1 LITLAMTTVVAAP
14 RATVWSALSS
24 PEQIARWRPGVEG
37 ILETS
42 AEEVRVGRRLRFR
55 CRLHDVPVT
64 LEEQAVEVLAGRR
77 LRSNVR
83 FGLFH
88 CEETLTLAVTGPS
101 GQHTRVSLRIATPS
115 ETPLLGASLDRFAVR
130 RFGTELAST
139 CLSALRDWCELG
151 RLPSPSLPAT
161 RTTETLLR
169 DPA

>member
-1 LITLAMTTVVAAP
+1 
-14 RATVWSALSS
+14 VWSALSS
-24 PEQIARWRPGVEG
+24 PEQIARWRPGVERV
-37 ILETS
+37 LEAS

-64 LEEQAVEVLAGRR
+64 LEEQAVEVLPGQR

-88 CEETLTLAVTGPS
+88 CEETLTLAATGPT

-115 ETPLLGASLDRFAVR
+115 ETLLLGASLDRFAVR
-130 RFGTELAST
+130 RFGTELAGT